1 MTRNSCTVALAVAL
15 ALLLVGG
22 AAWADDDRYD
32 DPEVGHS
39 VDPDDHDHSAD
50 LDVTIIELGML
61 WAKLLPALLCA
72 GLLLPVP
79 LLLRWAGCGS
89 YHSLLPPGNTS
100 RWRPP
105 LRAPPPAA

>member
-1 MTRNSCTVALAVAL
+1 MLVLCVAALL
-15 ALLLVGG
+15 ALQTVGLHLHANPHTDG
-22 AAWADDDRYD
+22 MQMHA
-32 DPEVGHS
+32 EHIHS
-39 VDPDDHDHSAD
+39 VDPDGHDHSAD

-79 LLLRWAGCGS
+79 LLLRWAGCGW

-105 LRAPPPAA
+105 LRAPPLVA